1 METLDTFFA
10 LLLFYS
16 DYVRSQWD
24 THNSLYT
31 LP

>member
-1 METLDTFFA
+1 MMEILERFFA

-24 THNSLYT
+24 THNSPNT
-31 LP
+31 